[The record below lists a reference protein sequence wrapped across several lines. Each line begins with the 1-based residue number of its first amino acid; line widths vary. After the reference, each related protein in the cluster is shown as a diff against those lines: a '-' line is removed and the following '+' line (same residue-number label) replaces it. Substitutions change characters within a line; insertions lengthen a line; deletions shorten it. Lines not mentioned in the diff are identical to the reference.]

1 MRFCEQ
7 VERVLLG
14 NIFSSWRVVSQLRVY
29 FVFVH
34 KIDKT
39 WCDVFVFHWTYF
51 TQSKSWQSCWHCYFS
66 SFSPERRVNSSFLSP
81 NTIQSTLT
89 TPSSSD
95 SSDLVFAVPHNCA
108 QQWLRN
114 CSNFSFRTTVFS
126 ISDDSYCNGLGN
138 FGPSRAGGF
147 ALFSM
152 LERKSH
158 LLRPKTQYTIRTI
171 ESNNHTN
178 NTFDLIF

>member
-1 MRFCEQ
+1 MWCFRFSFFILYPVQ
-7 VERVLLG
+7 KLTKLLTL
-14 NIFSSWRVVSQLRVY
+14 ILYHF
-29 FVFVH
+29 F
-34 KIDKT
+34 
-39 WCDVFVFHWTYF
+39 
-51 TQSKSWQSCWHCYFS
+51 
-66 SFSPERRVNSSFLSP
+66 SFSPERGINSSFLSP
-81 NTIQSTLT
+81 NTIQSALT
-89 TPSSSD
+89 TPSPSD

-147 ALFSM
+147 ALFSV

-158 LLRPKTQYTIRTI
+158 LLRPKTQYTIQTI
-171 ESNNHTN
+171 ESNKTTIQTAH
-178 NTFDLIF
+178 LILFFSDR

>member
-1 MRFCEQ
+1 MHR
-7 VERVLLG
+7 
-14 NIFSSWRVVSQLRVY
+14 
-29 FVFVH
+29 FVH
-34 KIDKT
+34 KIDKP

-51 TQSKSWQSCWHCYFS
+51 TQSKSCWHCYFITFPLS
-66 SFSPERRVNSSFLSP
+66 VLKWGVNSSFLSP
-81 NTIQSTLT
+81 NTTQSALT
-89 TPSSSD
+89 TPSPSD
-95 SSDLVFAVPHNCA
+95 SNDLVFAVPHNCA

-114 CSNFSFRTTVFS
+114 CSNFLFRTTVFS

-158 LLRPKTQYTIRTI
+158 LLRPKSQYTIHTL

-178 NTFDLIF
+178 NTFDLNF